1 MNEQALQQLYT
12 LAQAEG
18 YSDSLDEFKQLMSS
32 NEEAINNMYNIAKSE
47 GYNSSIQDFQTLVGF
62 GGSTNVIEET
72 EDVSMGVMPEDE
84 KKKNPLPQDPNLPSD
99 PKESALPSASLT
111 ENVSSELP
119 TDPFDKTILA
129 DKPEDPFDV
138 AMSTINRELIDKEE
152 QFVVPEL
159 NYRFNDYGFT
169 FEETGMGDAMTVES
183 ANGEK
188 ITVDLDP
195 MGNPLFPISKFISES
210 KEATKLRKFIEKN
223 KVEAA
228 NELARTTAKIEEK
241 KLQLRSQKK

>member
-84 KKKNPLPQDPNLPSD
+84 KKRILYHKTQISPPTQKNRL
-99 PKESALPSASLT
+99 
-111 ENVSSELP
+111 
-119 TDPFDKTILA
+119 
-129 DKPEDPFDV
+129 
-138 AMSTINRELIDKEE
+138 
-152 QFVVPEL
+152 
-159 NYRFNDYGFT
+159 Y
-169 FEETGMGDAMTVES
+169 
-183 ANGEK
+183 
-188 ITVDLDP
+188 
-195 MGNPLFPISKFISES
+195 
-210 KEATKLRKFIEKN
+210 
-223 KVEAA
+223 
-228 NELARTTAKIEEK
+228 
-241 KLQLRSQKK
+241 LQHR